1 MNLTIQIPDEFIDFI
16 AKRIAEE
23 MGYPNSKPA
32 PTVKAKPE
40 ELPEPAPTVEAEPVE
55 DPTYTRK
62 DLTSALTAVGKTQ
75 GRDGIIAVLKSAGFT
90 SPKDVGESD
99 YAKVIGLAQEALH

>member
-1 MNLTIQIPDEFIDFI
+1 MNLTIQIPDELIDVF

-23 MGYPNSKPA
+23 LDATPSTVEKPA
-32 PTVKAKPE
+32 PTVKAEQE
-40 ELPEPAPTVEAEPVE
+40 ELPEPAPTVEEE
-55 DPTYTRK
+55 PTYTRK

>member
-1 MNLTIQIPDEFIDFI
+1 MNLTIQIPDELIDLI

-32 PTVKAKPE
+32 PTVKAEPE
-40 ELPEPAPTVEAEPVE
+40 ELPEPAPVIEPVE
-55 DPTYTRK
+55 EEPTYTRK

>member
-1 MNLTIQIPDEFIDFI
+1 MNLTIQIPDESIDMI

-23 MGYPNSKPA
+23 LNASKP
-32 PTVKAKPE
+32 VKAEPE
-40 ELPEPAPTVEAEPVE
+40 ELPEPAPTVEAE
-55 DPTYTRK
+55 PTYTRK